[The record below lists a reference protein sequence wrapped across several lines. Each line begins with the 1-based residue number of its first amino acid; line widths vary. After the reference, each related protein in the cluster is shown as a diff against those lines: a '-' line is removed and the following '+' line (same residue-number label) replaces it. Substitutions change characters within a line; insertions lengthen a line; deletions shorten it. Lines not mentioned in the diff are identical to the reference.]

1 VSDLVAEILLRLGKV
16 VVVAILGTVVYL
28 VAIGPLGEP
37 ASATLALLSWIS
49 AAAFWLLLETS
60 PL

>member
-1 VSDLVAEILLRLGKV
+1 MSDLVAEILLRLGKV

>member
-1 VSDLVAEILLRLGKV
+1 MSDLVAEILLRLGKV
-16 VVVAILGTVVYL
+16 VVVAILGAVVYL
-28 VAIGPLGEP
+28 VATGPLGEP
-37 ASATLALLSWIS
+37 ASVTLALLSWIA